1 MQPTPTA
8 YPVDKQ
14 KLIRV
19 LEAELGRY
27 VPDPTFYR
35 WLKGAGLRPTSGYN
49 ARDHAKLRFI
59 ACQLKS
65 DRSLERASAALA
77 AALVNQPEWFPEIDG
92 TYFSESQTIEVIAS

>member
-1 MQPTPTA
+1 MQPTPTT

-35 WLKGAGLRPTSGYN
+35 WLKGAGLQPTSQYN

-59 ACQLKS
+59 ACQLKG
-65 DRSLERASAALA
+65 DRNLERASSALA
-77 AALVNQPEWFPEIDG
+77 AALVDQPEWFPEPDG
-92 TYFSESQTIEVIAS
+92 TYFSESNIIEVIAS

>member
-1 MQPTPTA
+1 MQAIPTA

-14 KLIRV
+14 RLIRV

-35 WLKGAGLRPTSGYN
+35 WLKGAGLKPAPRYS

-59 ACQLKS
+59 ACQLKG
-65 DRSLERASAALA
+65 DRNLERASSALA
-77 AALVNQPEWFPEIDG
+77 TALIEHPEWFPEPDG
-92 TYFSESQTIEVIAS
+92 TYFSESQIIEVIAS